1 MPLFQKTFSQKL
13 FALILVICLI
23 GLTAGPILLLPRK
36 AQAQCPV
43 TIIQESP
50 GTSQFII
57 KKAWESLQK
66 IWRKATLTE
75 AVIQAGVL
83 LWEKAHKL
91 VEWSYG
97 VLLNLFLHQILAMI
111 TNDIVDWIQNGG
123 TPRFLSMNLDDYL
136 WEAVDKA
143 GGAFVDQ
150 YLGAGWLCEPFD
162 IDIKIALLEVP
173 TFEEEVRCTLTD
185 IVDNID
191 DFYEDFSKGGWKGW
205 IGLTKPQNN
214 FYGALLLAQAE
225 KTSVEETAKKE
236 LEKDIEMGEGYLSP
250 KDCTWYDKNG
260 TVVKEQIDVW
270 GTPSLP
276 KDENNVSLC
285 SPDPNNPGKTLGG
298 FEAPCYH
305 KCRILTPASSVKRI
319 ADEATTNFYRQ
330 INAQIGAATAKAG
343 PFAVYVQAIVNALI
357 NRVMEEGLDLVTEEH
372 VPEYGELGGADEI
385 PEISNPESITQDQAD
400 AGLLLSYLNSIKG
413 NLDELLQEQQ
423 TNLAV
428 LGLIP
433 AAYSALIPTLDNV
446 ISSCSSTPYTNY
458 ESWAETKI
466 SEAEAKISDIENRR
480 IPALGFAVATTRDN
494 WISNVNTATTS
505 VQGYLNKIDDY
516 LEKYELAGGVKDPTN
531 PNDPLTLAE
540 TAMLNARNQAITDS
554 QTVISAIKGTTY
566 SSAFADLAQEI
577 FSAITI
583 VIEATLAVEQE
594 RGNPDWPA
602 PNTLYAE
609 LEAAQEIE
617 DTANEYITT
626 CLVWAF

>member
-1 MPLFQKTFSQKL
+1 
-13 FALILVICLI
+13 
-23 GLTAGPILLLPRK
+23 
-36 AQAQCPV
+36 
-43 TIIQESP
+43 
-50 GTSQFII
+50 
-57 KKAWESLQK
+57 
-66 IWRKATLTE
+66 
-75 AVIQAGVL
+75 
-83 LWEKAHKL
+83 
-91 VEWSYG
+91 
-97 VLLNLFLHQILAMI
+97 
-111 TNDIVDWIQNGG
+111 
-123 TPRFLSMNLDDYL
+123 MNLDDYL

-205 IGLTKPQNN
+205 IELTKPQNN

-260 TVVKEQIDVW
+260 TVVKKQTDVW

-305 KCRILTPASSVKRI
+305 KCQILTPASSVKRI
-319 ADEATTNFYRQ
+319 ADEATTNFYEQ
-330 INAQIGAATAKAG
+330 INAQIGAATVKAG
-343 PFAVYVQAIVNALI
+343 PFAVYVQAIANALI

-372 VPEYGELGGADEI
+372 VPEYGDPGGAEEI

-400 AGLLLSYLNSIKG
+400 AGLLLSYLNSIKEDLG
-413 NLDELLQEQQ
+413 ELLQEQQ

-428 LGLIP
+428 LRLIP
-433 AAYSALIPTLDNV
+433 PTYSALIPTLDNV

-458 ESWAETKI
+458 ESWAEGKI
-466 SEAEAKISDIENRR
+466 SEIENNI
-480 IPALGFAVATTRDN
+480 IPSTNQKIAVLTSALVTTN
-494 WISNVNTATTS
+494 NSWIPYVNTAINS
-505 VQGYLNKIDDY
+505 VQDYLNKIDDY
-516 LEKYELAGGVKDPTN
+516 LYEYELAGGVKDPTN
-531 PNDPLTLAE
+531 PDDPLTLAE
-540 TAMLNARNQAITDS
+540 AAMLNARNQAITDS

-566 SSAFADLAQEI
+566 SSTFIDLAQEI
-577 FSAITI
+577 LSTISI
-583 VIEATLAVEQE
+583 VIEATLALGQE
-594 RGNPDWPA
+594 RGNPNWPE
-602 PNTLYAE
+602 PNTLYATI
-609 LEAAQEIE
+609 EAAQDIE
-617 DTANEYITT
+617 DTANGYITT
-626 CLVWAF
+626 CLAWAF